1 MYKPIKAILS
11 RQESKEIGMRDF
23 TTDDTQNL
31 GYCASGIRAI
41 SHALWFYAEYTSDES
56 LEFTSTVKDCCH
68 IMEVLAA
75 PLEDLLFSA
84 QAIKEPEKGGTE

>member
-1 MYKPIKAILS
+1 MNESIKVILP
-11 RQESKEIGMRDF
+11 QQKAQEIGRMDF

-41 SHALWFYAEYTSDES
+41 SHALWFYTEYTADES

-75 PLEDLLFSA
+75 PLEDFLFSA
-84 QAIKEPEKGGTE
+84 QEVREPEKGVTE